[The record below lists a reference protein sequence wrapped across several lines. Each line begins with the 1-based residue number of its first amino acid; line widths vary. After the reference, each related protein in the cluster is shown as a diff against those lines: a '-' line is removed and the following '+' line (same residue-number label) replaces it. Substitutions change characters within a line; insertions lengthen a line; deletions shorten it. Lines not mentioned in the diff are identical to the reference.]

1 MKLSEVVFFVRAI
14 IAAFWLYPVQ
24 RAALLAYGFKSQHDT
39 LQLCMLY
46 LQSVI
51 IRIMLGKT
59 AQQSQGDVVLQPQC
73 VDTDVGT
80 ASRKLRLGAISI
92 IFVPKW
98 LGRSEH
104 NGGVRSCLLCG
115 SCDLL

>member
-1 MKLSEVVFFVRAI
+1 MSYFSVRAI

-51 IRIMLGKT
+51 IRITLGKT
-59 AQQSQGDVVLQPQC
+59 AQPSQSDVVVHP
-73 VDTDVGT
+73 
-80 ASRKLRLGAISI
+80 SNR
-92 IFVPKW
+92 
-98 LGRSEH
+98 
-104 NGGVRSCLLCG
+104 
-115 SCDLL
+115 